1 MYHNTQPF
9 NNNCVYLRMFALM
22 HVFTQAHCLVT
33 QQPVCVIFAGVGD
46 VFAAQRRA
54 DRSIVSV
61 FVTSEHS
68 ESPGV

>member
-1 MYHNTQPF
+1 
-9 NNNCVYLRMFALM
+9 MFALM
-22 HVFTQAHCLVT
+22 YVFTQAYCLMI
-33 QQPVCVIFAGVGD
+33 QQPVCVIFAGGGE
-46 VFAAQRRA
+46 VFAAQRWA